1 MPFLF
6 RAKLI
11 GLITLFWAVFIFG
24 FGSGVLFYMTQ
35 LPPVPIGGVVNQELD
50 RPGNVDFSL
59 FWDAWRVLQEKYPQ
73 TLNPQEMV
81 YGAIS
86 GMVKSLGDPY
96 TVFLAPDQAEIFNA
110 DMEGEFEGVGMEIGI
125 KKERLQ
131 IIAPLE
137 NTPAQRAGLRSG
149 DKIIKID
156 DKETFDMALDE
167 AVMLIR
173 GAKGSQVKLTVFRSS
188 WEEPKEFTI
197 VRDVIKVPS
206 LSWELKDGSI
216 AYVKLYQFSQ
226 KAGEDF
232 VQAAQEIINSPAQA
246 IILDLRD
253 NPGGYLEIAQDLA
266 GWFLPRGQMVTIE
279 ESAKGDRKE
288 YKAQGPASLAPYPI
302 VAIINQGTASASEI
316 LVGALRDNRGVKL
329 IGETSFGKGSV
340 QEMQKL
346 KGGSFLKVTVANW
359 LTPNGELIAQKGLEP
374 DVKVEWS
381 DEDFDSGKDPQLE
394 KALEMARNLR

>member
-24 FGSGVLFYMTQ
+24 FGSGVFFHKTQ

-206 LSWELKDGSI
+206 LSWEYRLRKTISI
-216 AYVKLYQFSQ
+216 LAKSRRGFCPSG
-226 KAGEDF
+226 AG
-232 VQAAQEIINSPAQA
+232 N
-246 IILDLRD
+246 
-253 NPGGYLEIAQDLA
+253 Y
-266 GWFLPRGQMVTIE
+266 
-279 ESAKGDRKE
+279 
-288 YKAQGPASLAPYPI
+288 
-302 VAIINQGTASASEI
+302 
-316 LVGALRDNRGVKL
+316 
-329 IGETSFGKGSV
+329 
-340 QEMQKL
+340 
-346 KGGSFLKVTVANW
+346 
-359 LTPNGELIAQKGLEP
+359 
-374 DVKVEWS
+374 
-381 DEDFDSGKDPQLE
+381 
-394 KALEMARNLR
+394 